1 MATDWAAGLGG
12 ALSGAAS
19 GSAIL
24 PGVGTAIGAGLGL
37 FSGLFGGAEAPEYK
51 PTKTEEAFIDY
62 GLDRIKASKAT
73 KAAAL
78 SKFKSLVQSGNR
90 GAAEAYLESQKDI
103 YSNPEFALN
112 RLKRSYKKPIDYER
126 GAFAST
132 ARSIFGQQGLGFTG
146 DEYSSFAQ
154 QAKAQGI
161 RSPQAFGDML
171 KRDLIASG
179 KVMTP
184 QQEMLS
190 YIFGTPERD
199 ASGKLTNR
207 YPTIAKVPGP
217 TAIDPVTYKYGA

>member
-1 MATDWAAGLGG
+1 MAFDIGG
-12 ALSGAAS
+12 AFGGGLSGAATGSVFGPIGSIIGGIGGLVTGGLS
-19 GSAIL
+19 G
-24 PGVGTAIGAGLGL
+24 
-37 FSGLFGGAEAPEYK
+37 GGPAPYQ
-51 PTKTEEAFIDY
+51 PTETEQAFMDY

-112 RLKRSYKKPIDYER
+112 RLKKSYKKPIDY
-126 GAFAST
+126 GSSSFADT
-132 ARSIFGQQGLGFTG
+132 AKSIFGQQGLGFTG

-171 KRDLIASG
+171 KRNLIASG

-190 YIFGTPERD
+190 YIFGTPERVE
-199 ASGKLTNR
+199 GKYTNR

-217 TAIDPVTYKYGA
+217 TAIEPVTYKYGA

>member
-1 MATDWAAGLGG
+1 MAIDWAGG
-12 ALSGAAS
+12 IGGGLSGAAA
-19 GSAIL
+19 GSAIF

-37 FSGLFGGAEAPEYK
+37 FSGLFGGAEAPRYE
-51 PTKTEEAFIDY
+51 PTKTEQAFVDY
-62 GLDRIKASKAT
+62 GLDRIKASKAV
-73 KAAAL
+73 KAAAI
-78 SKFKSLVQSGNR
+78 SKFKDLVQSGNR

-112 RLKRSYKKPIDYER
+112 RLKKSYQKPIDYEKE
-126 GAFAST
+126 AFVDT
-132 ARSIFGQQGLGFTG
+132 AKSIFGQQGLGYTG
-146 DEYSSFAQ
+146 EEYGSFAER
-154 QAKAQGI
+154 AKGLGI

-171 KRDLIASG
+171 KKDLIASG

-217 TAIDPVTYKYGA
+217 SPVKAITYQYGA

>member
-24 PGVGTAIGAGLGL
+24 PGVGTAIGAGLGF
-37 FSGLFGGAEAPEYK
+37 FSGLFGGAEAPEYQ
-51 PTKTEEAFIDY
+51 PTETEQAFIDY

-112 RLKRSYKKPIDYER
+112 RLKKSYKKPINYER
-126 GAFAST
+126 KAFAST

-154 QAKAQGI
+154 QAKSQGI

-171 KRDLIASG
+171 KRNLIASG

>member
-24 PGVGTAIGAGLGL
+24 PGVGTAIGAGLGF
-37 FSGLFGGAEAPEYK
+37 FSGLFGGAEAPEYQ
-51 PTKTEEAFIDY
+51 PTETEQAFIDY

-112 RLKRSYKKPIDYER
+112 RLKRSYKKPIDYNR

-154 QAKAQGI
+154 QAKSQGI

-171 KRDLIASG
+171 KRNLIASG

>member
-51 PTKTEEAFIDY
+51 PTETEQAFIDY

-112 RLKRSYKKPIDYER
+112 RLKRSYKKPIDY
-126 GAFAST
+126 GSSSFADT
-132 ARSIFGQQGLGFTG
+132 AKSIFGQQGLGFTG
-146 DEYSSFAQ
+146 DEYSSFAS

-171 KRDLIASG
+171 KRNLIASG

>member
-1 MATDWAAGLGG
+1 MAFDIGG
-12 ALSGAAS
+12 AFGGGLSGAATGSVFGPIGSIIGGIGGLVTGGLS
-19 GSAIL
+19 G
-24 PGVGTAIGAGLGL
+24 
-37 FSGLFGGAEAPEYK
+37 GGPAPYQ
-51 PTKTEEAFIDY
+51 PTETEQAFINY
-62 GLDRIKASKAT
+62 GLNRVQASKAT

-146 DEYSSFAQ
+146 DEYSSFAK
-154 QAKAQGI
+154 QARAQGI

-171 KRDLIASG
+171 KRNLIASG

>member
-37 FSGLFGGAEAPEYK
+37 FSGLFGGAEAPEYQ
-51 PTKTEEAFIDY
+51 PTETEQAFMDY

-146 DEYSSFAQ
+146 DEYSSFAK